1 MTADPESEVRR
12 DRLEPEVLLDGFK
25 VEMPAPSAAAWV
37 DYMATAYGPPLWR
50 SRPPGPLSS
59 APGASPTSGTFS
71 SSSSNPRSRPEDATS
86 ARGDLEKSAFQ
97 ALIARTADPAS
108 LHLALGSRS

>member
-1 MTADPESEVRR
+1 VTADPESEVRR

-25 VEMPAPSAAAWV
+25 VEMPAPSAAEWV
-37 DYMATAYGPPLWR
+37 DYMATAYGH
-50 SRPPGPLSS
+50 
-59 APGASPTSGTFS
+59 
-71 SSSSNPRSRPEDATS
+71 